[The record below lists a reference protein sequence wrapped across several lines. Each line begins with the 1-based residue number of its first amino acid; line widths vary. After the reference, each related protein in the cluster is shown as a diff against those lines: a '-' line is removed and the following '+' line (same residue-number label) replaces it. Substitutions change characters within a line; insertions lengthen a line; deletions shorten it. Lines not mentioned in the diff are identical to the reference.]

1 MKKQQTIDC
10 DCIEEIDRM
19 IDEGLSGG
27 TVNPKYTE
35 AHLKLKEKYQTR
47 PSVQPIDV
55 PGQGGELK

>member
-1 MKKQQTIDC
+1 MKKLQTIAC

-27 TVNPKYTE
+27 SVNPKYTE
-35 AHLKLKEKYQTR
+35 THLKLKEKYQT
-47 PSVQPIDV
+47 PSSVQPIDI

>member
-1 MKKQQTIDC
+1 MKKQQTSAC

-35 AHLKLKEKYQTR
+35 AHQKLKEKYQAPRLILPVEITE
-47 PSVQPIDV
+47 
-55 PGQGGELK
+55 QGGELK